1 MANAKDNLPWPAFDD
16 NMEKQV
22 RSDFEGIM
30 EWMASILV
38 EAKKGYVFKA
48 FKALPAQNENL
59 PFNPEENALERQ
71 QAEHLITLAKF
82 LAERTDDP
90 VTGAGVVIINKQ
102 KDIVGLGWNGVSTKA
117 LYGEF
122 PRAFKKDKAT
132 QDKKYPYIIHAEQN
146 ALLMRNTKNI
156 TGATLFVS
164 KTPCNDCSPLIEM
177 QGIKTV
183 VLGVKLQEQ
192 TDVNISYTK
201 FSEKVN
207 KNGAVFVC
215 FQLESA
221 LSTGQLLPLSFVLSL
236 ISQRTKGNKYKL
248 LATLPIFI

>member
-38 EAKKGYVFKA
+38 EAKKGYVFNA

-90 VTGAGVVIINKQ
+90 VTGAGVVIINK
-102 KDIVGLGWNGVSTKA
+102 
-117 LYGEF
+117 
-122 PRAFKKDKAT
+122 
-132 QDKKYPYIIHAEQN
+132 
-146 ALLMRNTKNI
+146 
-156 TGATLFVS
+156 
-164 KTPCNDCSPLIEM
+164 
-177 QGIKTV
+177 
-183 VLGVKLQEQ
+183 
-192 TDVNISYTK
+192 
-201 FSEKVN
+201 
-207 KNGAVFVC
+207 
-215 FQLESA
+215 
-221 LSTGQLLPLSFVLSL
+221 
-236 ISQRTKGNKYKL
+236 
-248 LATLPIFI
+248 